1 MSAEKAMSAQ
11 LGELF
16 GVRGKVALIT
26 GGGRGIG
33 KETALV
39 LSNAGA
45 SVAILDRDE
54 DSATAVAETVTTDG
68 GQAIALVADVS
79 EAQEIDRSVER
90 VADQFGQVDILVN
103 NAALVRR
110 VPALETSIAMWKEV
124 LDVNLTAAFCFSCAA
139 AKRMPSNGGA
149 IVNIASIMGLS
160 GGGIYPIAS
169 YHATKGGLINLTR
182 ALAVEW
188 ASRHIRVNAV
198 APTWVRT
205 ELTKPLL
212 DDPEMST
219 TLLELMPLRKFAN
232 TIDVAAAV
240 LYLVS
245 PAAALVTGHTLAVD
259 GGFLA
264 R

>member
-1 MSAEKAMSAQ
+1 MISAE
-11 LGELF
+11 LDELF
-16 GVRGKVALIT
+16 SVEGKVALIT

-33 KETALV
+33 KETASV
-39 LSNAGA
+39 LSKASA

-54 DSATAVAETVTTDG
+54 DSANTAVETVTAAG
-68 GQAIALVADVS
+68 GNALAIVADVAKTEEIDRCVSLVADH
-79 EAQEIDRSVER
+79 
-90 VADQFGQVDILVN
+90 FGRVDILVT

-110 VPALETSIAMWKEV
+110 VPAFETSIEMWKEV
-124 LDVNLTAAFCFSCAA
+124 LDVNLTAAFCFSCEA
-139 AKRMPSNGGA
+139 AKRMPSSGGV

-169 YHATKGGLINLTR
+169 YHATKGGLVNLTR

-188 ASRHIRVNAV
+188 APRHIRVNAV

-205 ELTKPLL
+205 ELTKSLL
-212 DDPEMST
+212 DDPEMSRA
-219 TLLELMPLRKFAN
+219 LLELMPLRRFAN

-240 LYLVS
+240 LYLAS
-245 PAAALVTGHTLAVD
+245 PAAALVTGHVLAVD